1 MKVCIIQP
9 EYSMDYLR
17 SDELFEKQ
25 LKMMDSC
32 DDSMDIIVMP
42 ESCDVPALAKTRE
55 DSEKNSAKYNARLL
69 KAASDT
75 AKRCGAILFLNAR
88 DKSEKGL
95 RNTTFAFDRAGNL
108 VGKYFKRHLVPSET
122 AVMNLDSSY
131 SYEFGLPPVIE
142 IEGLRF
148 GFLTCYDFYFYEAFA
163 GMARM
168 DLDIIIG
175 CSHQRS
181 DTHRALE
188 ILTQFLAYNTNTHVI
203 RASVSMGED
212 SPVGGGSMVVAPTG
226 EVLTNL
232 FSRVG
237 MATVDIDPHNKYYK
251 PAGFGNPPSAHYQY
265 IEKGRH
271 PWLYRP
277 GGSAIVLPDSLSPYP
292 RKCSDGTF
300 SSLTK
305 ASLPAFAAA
314 VAAGAD
320 EITFELC
327 SKNGELTVKGD
338 ENTVFSALL
347 KKLSCHTIMNI
358 DISSLERGDIL
369 AALQLIRTYDCEKY
383 VYFTSCDEKQ
393 LSFVKES
400 APHIPLCLAASSPDD
415 ISRAVALG
423 CEKLLLPAECIS
435 EEVRENARQNNLVLI
450 SHGSDL
456 ADVNIT
462 GNLQ

>member
-25 LKMMDSC
+25 LKMMESC
-32 DDSMDIIVMP
+32 DESMDIIVMP

-55 DSEKNSAKYNARLL
+55 DSEKSSEKYNARLL
-69 KAASDT
+69 KMASET
-75 AKRCGAILFLNAR
+75 AKRCSAILFLNAR

-95 RNTTFAFDRAGNL
+95 RNTTFAFNRQGEL

-122 AVMNLDSSY
+122 AVMHLDSSY

-142 IEGLRF
+142 IEGIRF

-168 DLDIIIG
+168 NLDVIIG

-226 EVLTNL
+226 EVLTNM
-232 FSRVG
+232 FSRIG
-237 MATVDIDPHNKYYK
+237 MATAEIDPHNKYYK
-251 PAGFGNPPSAHYQY
+251 PAGFGNPPSSHYEY

-277 GGSAIVLPDSLSPYP
+277 GGSAIVLSDFLAPYP
-292 RKCSDGTF
+292 RKSSSGSF
-300 SSLTK
+300 SSLEK
-305 ASLPAFAAA
+305 ASLPAFAAT
-314 VAAGAD
+314 VSMDID
-320 EITFELC
+320 EIAFKLC
-327 SKNGELTVKGD
+327 NKNGELMVESNAVTP
-338 ENTVFSALL
+338 FSSLL

-358 DISSLERGDIL
+358 DVSALDLDSIST
-369 AALQLIRTYDCEKY
+369 ALQLIRTYDCEKY
-383 VYFTSCDEKQ
+383 VYFTSPDEKQ
-393 LSFVKES
+393 LSFVKET
-400 APHIPLCLAASSPDD
+400 APHIPLCLAGASAEDLP
-415 ISRAVALG
+415 RAVKLG
-423 CEKLLLPAECIS
+423 CAKFFLPAEHLS
-435 EEVRENARQNNLVLI
+435 DEVLDLAHKNGLVLI
-450 SHGSDL
+450 SRNSPL
-456 ADVNIT
+456 ADVNISD
-462 GNLQ
+462 